1 MADEAAK
8 SLRFRPRQRI
18 KQSRDF
24 ARLRQQ
30 GKRIVFGCMIAN
42 WTPAA
47 PETSSRLGVVVSSK
61 VGNAVVRSR
70 VRRLLRETFRMNQ
83 HRFAQS
89 IDLVLVARPSIKGKA
104 FEAVQNDLLTT
115 LRKAGLLQESHPA

>member
-1 MADEAAK
+1 MADKSAAG
-8 SLRFRPRQRI
+8 LRFRPHQRI
-18 KQSRDF
+18 KLGRDF

-47 PETSSRLGVVVSSK
+47 PNACSRVGVVVSSK

-70 VRRLLRETFRMNQ
+70 VRRLLREAFRLNQ
-83 HRFAQS
+83 NSLAQA
-89 IDLVLVARPSIKGKA
+89 IDLVLVARPSITRKTFADVEKD
-104 FEAVQNDLLTT
+104 FLTT
-115 LRKAGLLQESHPA
+115 LRKAGLLHSTKAA

>member
-18 KQSRDF
+18 KQGRDF

-47 PETSSRLGVVVSSK
+47 PETYSRLGVVVSSK

-70 VRRLLRETFRMNQ
+70 VRRLLRESFRMNQ
-83 HRFAQS
+83 HRFAQC
-89 IDLVLVARPSIKGKA
+89 IDLVLVARPSIKG
-104 FEAVQNDLLTT
+104 
-115 LRKAGLLQESHPA
+115 